1 MKYLL
6 VTMPDDS
13 RWKVPAKLV
22 AEDRAKYYSL
32 RDGGSPKDVLKTFNN
47 EKQYTL
53 EDDEE
58 LIDWARNNLNW
69 SDVSGQAV
77 KVDDEA
83 TTDFQE
89 GWVNGPMEV
98 INEL

>member
-1 MKYLL
+1 
-6 VTMPDDS
+6 MPDDS

-32 RDGGSPKDVLKTFNN
+32 RDGGSPK